1 MNVGERLTLARQ
13 KTREKKLAKAEEQR
27 AQLTSNLLKAAQEEI
42 KALQKELCILREQHN
57 ETPQCCN
64 DLNEDKILNDII
76 VHKHNADA
84 PYSDEMMALAMEV
97 QATSRKAYS
106 LLVKKLAFPKER
118 DIEFKIRDTV
128 ADIPDYLCN
137 LENAKDIMTLYKK
150 NNNIPQGKSIE
161 ACIAVDA
168 IYFTPEVKFTR
179 DGDITGIKFPED
191 KKVKISQKS
200 FSMFTDNP
208 KKLEDF
214 LTLNSFKIE
223 LTLIVFH
230 SIFYSTKVFIP
241 IIQLISLYIC
251 FCWVLK
257 IHVIID

>member
-1 MNVGERLTLARQ
+1 
-13 KTREKKLAKAEEQR
+13 
-27 AQLTSNLLKAAQEEI
+27 
-42 KALQKELCILREQHN
+42 
-57 ETPQCCN
+57 
-64 DLNEDKILNDII
+64 
-76 VHKHNADA
+76 
-84 PYSDEMMALAMEV
+84 MMALAMEV

-168 IYFTPEVKFTR
+168 IYFTPE
-179 DGDITGIKFPED
+179 
-191 KKVKISQKS
+191 
-200 FSMFTDNP
+200 N
-208 KKLEDF
+208 
-214 LTLNSFKIE
+214 NSFKIE